1 MFWGD
6 YFKTLP
12 YPLIHFT
19 RFTHLPIGVTCQS
32 KIIVSALILCKNNV
46 MKIFLW
52 KDFNEKVNS
61 IHLFNANTFSICKR
75 SQNRVFRNFR
85 HSWAAFFV

>member
-1 MFWGD
+1 MGGMIL
-6 YFKTLP
+6 LP
-12 YPLIHFT
+12 YPLI
-19 RFTHLPIGVTCQS
+19 RFTHFTHRHYIPIKT
-32 KIIVSALILCKNNV
+32 IASALILCKNNV

-52 KDFNEKVNS
+52 KDFNEKVNF

-75 SQNRVFRNFR
+75 SENRVFRNFR

>member
-1 MFWGD
+1 MGGGND
-6 YFKTLP
+6 LYSP
-12 YPLIHFT
+12 YPLTHFR
-19 RFTHLPIGVTCQS
+19 RFRRCIPIE
-32 KIIVSALILCKNNV
+32 IIASALISCKNNA

-52 KDFNEKVNS
+52 KDFNEKINFG
-61 IHLFNANTFSICKR
+61 HLFNANTFSICKR

>member
-1 MFWGD
+1 MNGGMIL
-6 YFKTLP
+6 LP
-12 YPLIHFT
+12 YPLTTHF
-19 RFTHLPIGVTCQS
+19 RRYIPI
-32 KIIVSALILCKNNV
+32 KIIASALILCKNNV

-52 KDFNEKVNS
+52 KDFNEKINF